1 MTGTTMPET
10 PYRNRMPITLPD
22 ELYEW
27 LREAAFRRRVS
38 MAELVR
44 EALNEYRQRA
54 EPQLPLPIQEDL

>member
-1 MTGTTMPET
+1 MVDTMMPGT

-44 EALNEYRQRA
+44 EALTEYRQRA

>member
-1 MTGTTMPET
+1 
-10 PYRNRMPITLPD
+10 MPITLPD

-44 EALNEYRQRA
+44 EALTEYRQRA
-54 EPQLPLPIQEDL
+54 EPQLPLPIQDDL